1 MKKNPQKIKI
11 LLIGDSYVGKSTL
24 VNIIRGKDES
34 SYSPTIFDNIYH
46 YLEIDDKVYQ
56 LDIRDTSGAPEYSNL
71 ITTHLRDIDLAIM
84 CYAVD
89 NRISF
94 YNINA
99 FWYEKV
105 RHIPIM
111 LVGLKI
117 DLRYNQIKDS
127 KLEIINYQEGKELS
141 EKLRCEYMEF
151 CKTDDKKQQLENI
164 EQFFANTIQM
174 LDNFTNKKNKN
185 NNKNVSQ
192 KNKCNL
198 I

>member
-1 MKKNPQKIKI
+1 MKKTPKKIKI
-11 LLIGDSYVGKSTL
+11 LLIGDSFVGKSTL
-24 VNIIRGKDES
+24 VNMIRGKDYS

-46 YLEIDDKVYQ
+46 YLEIDDKVFQ

-89 NRISF
+89 NRVSF

-105 RHIPIM
+105 RHIPVL

-117 DLRYNQIKDS
+117 DLRYNQFKDS
-127 KLEIINYQEGKELS
+127 EIKIINYQEGKELS
-141 EKLRCEYMEF
+141 EKLGCEYMEF

-164 EQFFANTIQM
+164 ERLFANTIEM
-174 LDNFTNKKNKN
+174 LDKFSNKNKN

-198 I
+198 L